1 MKAVSQYVSALL
13 LLVIS
18 IVGMALVSTYS
29 LHSKNT
35 VEALTTNYCV
45 ASDTIVY
52 IGYSKNYIYLYNSGG
67 TLYLRTQVEVLVDNK
82 WVNSTIVE
90 PHTIFRIS
98 SRNPTITLLTS
109 KGCVLV
115 IKP

>member
-1 MKAVSQYVSALL
+1 MKAVSQYISALL
-13 LLVIS
+13 LLLIS
-18 IVGMALVSTYS
+18 IVGMALVSMYS
-29 LHSKNT
+29 LQSKNV
-35 VEALTTNYCV
+35 VEGLTTSHCM
-45 ASDTIVY
+45 ASNTVVY

-90 PHTIFRIS
+90 PHTVFRIS
-98 SRNPTITLLTS
+98 SSNPTAILLTS